1 MRFVIL
7 SDRSAFCRTLQ
18 TRNNSAGNTR
28 KRCKGDFIED
38 EPDQDGEIAR
48 RVHEYRV
55 EPVLFAVR
63 LGPVAHELSG
73 ACAIS
78 VNLDNGFTIDID
90 LPPRIE
96 DNAIRVIRD
105 LKYVLLTHCPHK
117 LSLKIYKSN
126 RMSPR
131 RKTTVA
137 RVGFESKKSVHL
149 SPRFA
154 LMIIAVA
161 ISIRASQTPYSFKCY

>member
-1 MRFVIL
+1 MPITQNNC
-7 SDRSAFCRTLQ
+7 S
-18 TRNNSAGNTR
+18 RNAR
-28 KRCKGDFIED
+28 KRFKGDFIED

-48 RVHEYRV
+48 RVHKYRV

-63 LGPVAHELSG
+63 LGPVAHELLS

-78 VNLDNGFTIDID
+78 VNLDNGFAIDID

-105 LKYVLLTHCPHK
+105 LKYMLLTHCLHE

-126 RMSPR
+126 RMSSRHKP
-131 RKTTVA
+131 TVA
-137 RVGFESKKSVHL
+137 RVGLKKGDYITIFYPVVVTGVCSVPVTFVHD
-149 SPRFA
+149 SGETSE
-154 LMIIAVA
+154 VD
-161 ISIRASQTPYSFKCY
+161 